1 MDIRLSGVVVRLRDP
16 ARLLFRIPRFEIPTG
31 RKLLIHG
38 SSGIGKTTLL
48 HLLAGLFPPD
58 EGEVWLGEHAL
69 HALDDA
75 ARSGLRRRHVGLVFQ
90 KLNLLD
96 HLTAAE
102 NVRLARRDAS
112 PEQVEGALARV
123 GMADK
128 AGQRSAGLS
137 LGEQQRVAVA
147 RVLAAA
153 PELLLADEP
162 TSSLDDANTEAVM
175 DALFEAADGRTLV
188 VVSHDHRLAPRFRHT
203 LRFDDLAEVPAA
215 A

>member
-1 MDIRLSGVVVRLRDP
+1 MDIRLAGVAVRLRDP
-16 ARLLFRIPRFEIPTG
+16 SRLLFRIPRFEIPAG

-48 HLLAGLFPPD
+48 HLLAGLFTPD

-69 HALDDA
+69 HALGDA
-75 ARSGLRRRHVGLVFQ
+75 ARSALRRRHVGLVFQ

-102 NVRLARRDAS
+102 NVRLARRGAS
-112 PEQVEGALARV
+112 PEQVEAALARV
-123 GMADK
+123 GMAER

-153 PELLLADEP
+153 PAVLLADEP
-162 TSSLDDANTEAVM
+162 TSSLDDANAEAVM
-175 DALFEAADGRTLV
+175 DALFEAAAERTLV

-203 LRFDDLAEVPAA
+203 LRFDDLAEIPAA

>member
-1 MDIRLSGVVVRLRDP
+1 MDLRLAGVTVRLRDP
-16 ARLLFRIPRFEIPTG
+16 ARLLFRIPRFEIPAG

-48 HLLAGLFPPD
+48 HLLAGLFTPD

-69 HALDDA
+69 HALGDA
-75 ARSGLRRRHVGLVFQ
+75 ARSALRRRHVGLVFQ

-102 NVRLARRDAS
+102 NVRLARRGAS
-112 PEQVEGALARV
+112 PEQVEAALARV
-123 GMADK
+123 GMAER

-153 PELLLADEP
+153 PAVLLADEP
-162 TSSLDDANTEAVM
+162 TSSLDDANAEAVM
-175 DALFEAADGRTLV
+175 DALFEAAAERTFV

-203 LRFDDLAEVPAA
+203 LRFDDLAEIPAA